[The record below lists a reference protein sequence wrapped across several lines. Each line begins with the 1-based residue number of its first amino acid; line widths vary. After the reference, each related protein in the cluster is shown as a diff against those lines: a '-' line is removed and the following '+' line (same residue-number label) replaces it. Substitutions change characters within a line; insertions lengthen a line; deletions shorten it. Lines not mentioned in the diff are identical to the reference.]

1 MFRSKPYLE
10 ETKYVQIELNT
21 PLTFPGNNQ
30 FQTKTGN
37 KFTVNDRDNFYDWY
51 NAYFRVDFKFEAK
64 ANGGNV
70 AADTE
75 SAPINSSFS
84 LIKNLKVISSGKKL
98 YEADN
103 IHKGIFIKNLL
114 DFSDDYSR
122 SVAKNQF
129 WYLDSDATTATDG
142 NATNAGMRA
151 RALLSQGGLMVQT
164 IIPLNR
170 YSFFEGLSDKLLPP
184 MQLTFEIELQ
194 NDQEMIFQN
203 NNTDLRRIVVRRVE
217 LWAPQ
222 LHFTGKGQTL
232 VNENFLKPTQW
243 KYLNETLHISSARR
257 DANGTW
263 LITPGVKNP
272 QHVFVFI
279 QQSWKQDDYRYNPYI
294 FDTFDIDG
302 DNSARLDTCRLQ
314 YGTKNLPD
322 LPYDHDFKIRILNDL
337 INFRYRKNDYNTG
350 VQLQIAN
357 FEKLYPIIYFDLRN
371 TEESVTG
378 DPKQLTLHYKLN
390 QAADAQD
397 YNIFA
402 LVLNE
407 EEFVLKQI
415 GNELVTV

>member
-1 MFRSKPYLE
+1 MFRSQPYLE
-10 ETKYVQIELNT
+10 ETKYVQFNLNT

-30 FQTKTGN
+30 TQN
-37 KFTVNDRDNFYDWY
+37 KSNHKFFVRDRDNFYDWY
-51 NAYFRVDFKFEAK
+51 NAFIRADFKFEAI

-84 LIKNLKVISSGKKL
+84 LIRSLKVISSGKTL
-98 YEADN
+98 YEANN

-114 DFSDDYSR
+114 DFSDDFSR

-129 WYLDSDATTATDG
+129 WYLDADATTDTDG

-151 RALLSQGGLMVQT
+151 RALLSHGGLIVQT

-170 YSFFEGLSDKLLPP
+170 YSFFETLSDKLLPP

-194 NDQEMIFQN
+194 NDKEMIFQN
-203 NNTDLRRIVVRRVE
+203 NNTDLRRIVVRKFE
-217 LWAPQ
+217 LWVPQ
-222 LHFTGKGQTL
+222 LNFTGKGQTL

-243 KYLNETLHISSARR
+243 KYLNETLHSSSARR
-257 DANGTW
+257 DANGMW
-263 LITPGVKNP
+263 LISPGVKNP
-272 QHVFVFI
+272 KHVFVFI
-279 QQSWKQDDYRYNPYI
+279 QQSRKQDDYRYNPYI

-302 DNSARLDTCRLQ
+302 DDSARLDTCRLQ
-314 YGTKNLPD
+314 YGTKFYPD

-350 VQLQIAN
+350 VQLQLAN
-357 FEKLYPIIYFDLRN
+357 FEKLYPIIYFDLGN

-378 DPKQLTLHYKLN
+378 DPKKLEFHYRLN
-390 QAADAQD
+390 DAADAQD
-397 YNIFA
+397 YIIFA
-402 LVLNE
+402 LVLN

-415 GNELVTV
+415 GNELVAV